1 MLPMKQIAAVFA
13 LIFALSAPAL
23 RADALYESFTS
34 KDLESILTGYTFVS
48 GDHSWS
54 GGMKSNMDTPNATLV
69 DVNSAYCVFR
79 AKENGATKP
88 LELAKQIR
96 DGLVSKFHLAEPK
109 SWEISAPKGISADDF
124 GMSYVLSCV
133 DNGSK
138 QLLYVTVQVVRIGAE
153 DFGITVSYTF
163 LK

>member
-1 MLPMKQIAAVFA
+1 MKQIAAVFV

-23 RADALYESFTS
+23 QADALYESFTS

-54 GGMKSNMDTPNATLV
+54 GGVKTNENTPNATLV
-69 DVNSAYCVFR
+69 DANSAYFVFR
-79 AKENGATKP
+79 AEKESTARKP
-88 LELAKQIR
+88 PELAKQIR
-96 DGLVSKFHLAEPK
+96 DGLVSKFHLAQANP
-109 SWEISAPKGISADDF
+109 WERDVPKGTSGDDF
-124 GMSYVLSCV
+124 GMAYVLSSV

-138 QLLYVTVQVVRIGAE
+138 QLIYLTVQVVRLGAA
-153 DFGITVSYTF
+153 DFGITISYTF